1 MNSPL
6 WLNGTVEVYLLGR
19 RCMSAGIIIGVIAG
33 IVAIILLIWFIS
45 TWNRLVRLEE
55 NVNKSWSD
63 IDVLLKQRYDMIP
76 NLVNIVKGYAKHERE
91 IFEQFALARQT
102 AAGALASGDVRG
114 VGAAEGTLAGL
125 MPRINMVAEQYPELK
140 ADTSFVNVQNQL
152 VSIENQVSDRREF
165 YNASATN
172 WNAAIQMI
180 PTSIFAGMKNA
191 MRRDLFEVTD
201 PVQREAVQISFD

>member
-1 MNSPL
+1 
-6 WLNGTVEVYLLGR
+6 
-19 RCMSAGIIIGVIAG
+19 MSAGIIIGVIAG

-180 PTSIFAGMKNA
+180 PTSIVAGMKNA

>member
-1 MNSPL
+1 
-6 WLNGTVEVYLLGR
+6 
-19 RCMSAGIIIGVIAG
+19 MSAGIVIGAIAG
-33 IVAIILLIWFIS
+33 VLVIIVLIWFIS

-125 MPRINMVAEQYPELK
+125 MPRINMVAEQYPDLK
-140 ADTSFVNVQNQL
+140 ADSSFVNIQNQL

-165 YNASATN
+165 YNSSETN

-180 PTSIFAGMKNA
+180 PTSIVAGMKNA
-191 MRRDLFEVTD
+191 ARRDLFEVND
-201 PVQREAVQISFD
+201 PVQREAVEINFD